1 MKYQVQENTR
11 KRQVTIEIFVE
22 QGLDSALNIDRES
35 YNYSHPHVVILTRWV
50 HSAFRQLSNANKQLA
65 KKLRDNNRG
74 LKQDK
79 LLSKI
84 DSIVEKAWNNAG
96 NDLYQTPPK
105 VAIIASR
112 KQDPTSTNEIDYVV
126 DFNNI
131 TDSSSEKEIEK
142 IQHLSPLSEEK
153 IKAITAILASYGLLE
168 SLSFSQRNSM
178 IKAIYEVI
186 IAEGEA

>member
-1 MKYQVQENTR
+1 
-11 KRQVTIEIFVE
+11 
-22 QGLDSALNIDRES
+22 
-35 YNYSHPHVVILTRWV
+35 
-50 HSAFRQLSNANKQLA
+50 
-65 KKLRDNNRG
+65 
-74 LKQDK
+74 
-79 LLSKI
+79 
-84 DSIVEKAWNNAG
+84 
-96 NDLYQTPPK
+96 
-105 VAIIASR
+105 
-112 KQDPTSTNEIDYVV
+112 
-126 DFNNI
+126 NI